1 MPQTVLIFRTG
12 QLGDT
17 LVSMPAIH
25 AIRKRHPGC
34 TVVLLTDRHPGSGF
48 VSSWDVLGESG
59 WIDEVEFY
67 VPGTG
72 ILGMW
77 RNASQLSARLR
88 GRSVT
93 HAYLLTSGRTPWQ
106 RWRDRLFVRFVIG
119 ARHCHDASG
128 PPVSLKAVDGLL
140 VRLEPEWRRLLG
152 AISVDG
158 GDRFELPVSPAA
170 GHEAEIALA
179 AIGPTEGARLVAFGP
194 GSKMPAKVW
203 PAERYEEVGRRLLAA
218 RDNVELVVLGGPED
232 AAVGNRLCAAW
243 GPRSHNLAGRVSVM
257 AGAAVLRHCSAY
269 VGNDTGTMHLAAMA
283 GVPCIALFSARDNPG
298 KWEPYGE
305 GHTVLRREVDCAGCM
320 LEVCNVQANKCLRL
334 ITVEEVLGAVEGVL
348 HQKGGE
354 T

>member
-1 MPQTVLIFRTG
+1 LPQTVLIFRTG

-25 AIRKRHPGC
+25 AIRRHHPGC

-77 RNASQLSARLR
+77 RNAAQLSARLR

-93 HAYLLTSGRTPWQ
+93 HAYLLTSGRTSWQ
-106 RWRDRLFVRFVIG
+106 RWRDRLFVRAVIG

-128 PPVSLKAVDGLL
+128 PPVSRKAADGSL
-140 VRLEPEWRRLLG
+140 VRLEPEWRRLRD
-152 AISVDG
+152 AIPLDG
-158 GDRFELPVSPAA
+158 GDGFALPISAAA
-170 GHEAEIALA
+170 GREAEIALA
-179 AIGPTEGARLVAFGP
+179 AIGSTGGALLVAFGP

-203 PAERYEEVGRRLLAA
+203 PAERYQEVGRRLLAA
-218 RDNVELVVLGGPED
+218 RDNVRLVVLGGPED
-232 AAVGNRLCAAW
+232 VAVGNSLCAAW

-257 AGAAVLRHCSAY
+257 AGAAVLRHCSVY
-269 VGNDTGTMHLAAMA
+269 VGNDTGTMHLAALA
-283 GVPCIALFSARDNPG
+283 GVPCVALFSARDHPG

-305 GHTVLRREVDCAGCM
+305 GHAVLRREVDCAGCM
-320 LEVCNVQANKCLRL
+320 LEVCSEHGNKCLNL
-334 ITVEEVLGAVEGVL
+334 ITVEEVLDAVEFVL
-348 HQKGGE
+348 RPKGGE
-354 T
+354 R